1 VIKAILN
8 YLCSDLE
15 LTNLIGYTA
24 KNKRINPYEATNKE
38 DYPYIVYEVSPF
50 LASDGLT
57 QYRLDIRV
65 LTKNVLL
72 TESVSNRLLFLFH
85 KKKSGFQSDNKL
97 IYSSRHAGGSGIIY
111 YPDYEVFEQS
121 LTFNVKSH

>member
-1 VIKAILN
+1 MIKAILN
-8 YLCSDLE
+8 YLISDSE
-15 LTNLIGYTA
+15 LTSLIGYTN
-24 KNKRINPYEATNKE
+24 KNKRINPFEAFNKE
-38 DYPYIVYEVSPF
+38 DYPHIVFEVSPF

-85 KKKSGFQSDNKL
+85 KKKSGFVSDNKA

-111 YPDYEVFEQS
+111 YPDYDVFEQS
-121 LTFNVKSH
+121 LTFNVKSN

>member
-1 VIKAILN
+1 MIKAILN
-8 YLCSDLE
+8 YLITDSE
-15 LTNLIGYTA
+15 LTSLIGYTH
-24 KNKRINPYEATNKE
+24 KNKRINPYEAINKE
-38 DYPYIVYEVSPF
+38 DYPYITFEISPF

-57 QYRLDIRV
+57 QYRLDVRV

-85 KKKSGFQSDNKL
+85 KKKSGFQSDGKL

-111 YPDYEVFEQS
+111 YPDYEVFEQT
-121 LTFNVKSH
+121 LTFNVKSN